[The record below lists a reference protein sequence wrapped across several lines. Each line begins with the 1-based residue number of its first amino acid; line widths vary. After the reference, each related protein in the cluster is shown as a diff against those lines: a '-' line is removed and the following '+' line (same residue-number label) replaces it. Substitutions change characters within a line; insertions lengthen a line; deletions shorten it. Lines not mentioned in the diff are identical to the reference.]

1 MPPLAITSEG
11 QGPSA
16 GTSVALIIDQAPP
29 ADGPVLRD
37 LASAYG
43 ELQNL
48 LIDTPDVNGFL
59 RDLAGLAVALIA
71 PIASCGIT
79 LRRDGQP
86 MTVAASGDLASLVD
100 ELQYGRG
107 VGPCLEALHTGHIV
121 VVADLAAD
129 DRWGDYRLHAIA
141 SGVGGSLSIPLTTG
155 STPVG
160 ALNLYTTQPHA
171 FSAAEITQA
180 TAFAA
185 QASGA
190 LTLVTRQAN
199 QAVLEGQ
206 LREALSSRAVIDQAL
221 GILMGQRECS
231 SADAFAILRA
241 QSQHRNV
248 KLQFVAAELIQKV
261 TGAPAQPPRPFT
273 QRP

>member
-1 MPPLAITSEG
+1 VT
-11 QGPSA
+11 
-16 GTSVALIIDQAPP
+16 IDIAPP
-29 ADGPVLRD
+29 ADDPAVPD

-48 LIDTPDVNGFL
+48 LIDTPDVNNFL

-71 PIASCGIT
+71 PIDSCGIT

-121 VVADLAAD
+121 VVSDLATD
-129 DRWGDYRLHAIA
+129 ERWGDYRLHAIA
-141 SGVGGSLSIPLTTG
+141 NGVSGSLSIPLTAG
-155 STPVG
+155 SAPVG
-160 ALNLYTTQPHA
+160 ALNLYTTQPHD
-171 FSAAEITQA
+171 FTAAEIGQA

-190 LTLVTRQAN
+190 LTLVMRQAN

-206 LREALSSRAVIDQAL
+206 LREALSSRAIIDQAL
-221 GILMGQRECS
+221 GILMGQRQCS
-231 SADAFAILRA
+231 AADAFAILRE

-248 KLQFVAAELIQKV
+248 KLQTVAAELIQTV